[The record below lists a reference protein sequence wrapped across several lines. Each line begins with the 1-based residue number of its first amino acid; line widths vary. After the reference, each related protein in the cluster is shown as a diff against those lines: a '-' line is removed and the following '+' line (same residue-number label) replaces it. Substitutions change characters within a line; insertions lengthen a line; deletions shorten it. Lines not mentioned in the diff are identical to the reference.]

1 MINHH
6 PSDEMILGYAAGSL
20 SAGQAMVIHC
30 HLELCPHCAA
40 RLKQA
45 EALGGALIETLE
57 ENEPSGVNFDDL
69 ISEIDAMSI
78 AEPEIL
84 LASEDHKSAHF
95 TQLQK
100 EENTPNLLLDFLG
113 HGLADIQWKMVGPGI
128 RQYVLPMESSE
139 GEKVRLLK
147 LSPGFVT
154 PQHSHQGSEMTLV
167 LKGSFCDETGRYAA
181 GDIQEA
187 DDGLD
192 HQPVAD
198 TDEDCIC
205 LAVTDA
211 PLEFKSVISRL
222 MQPIVGI

>member
-6 PSDEMILGYAAGSL
+6 LSDEMILGYAAGSL
-20 SAGQAMVIHC
+20 SAGQAMVVHC
-30 HLELCPHCAA
+30 HLETCPHCSA
-40 RLKQA
+40 RLQEA
-45 EALGGALIETLE
+45 EALGGALIEELDE
-57 ENEPSGVNFDDL
+57 RLVSKLNFDDL
-69 ISEIDAMSI
+69 IAEIESLDESADATQVKPDSMPSV
-78 AEPEIL
+78 ANAQGSDRQKTPQL
-84 LASEDHKSAHF
+84 LRDV
-95 TQLQK
+95 
-100 EENTPNLLLDFLG
+100 LG
-113 HGLADIQWKMVGPGI
+113 HGLDEVRWKIVGPGI
-128 RQYVLPMESSE
+128 RQFILPITPSE

-154 PQHSHQGSEMTLV
+154 PQHSHHGSEMTLV

-198 TDEDCIC
+198 TDEECIC

-211 PLEFKSVISRL
+211 PLEFKSIISR
-222 MQPIVGI
+222 MIQPMVGI